1 MSTCFDTVNTVQH
14 LNMSSGID
22 QELVFPLKCAI
33 QTYAWGKIGLQSE
46 VASLSQSAD
55 PQFTVKEDTPY
66 AELWMG
72 THPNG
77 PSRIYDHS
85 GNCETTLEAWLKEH
99 KDQLGSKVK
108 EDFKGELP
116 YMFKVLSVNT
126 SLSIQAHPNKVLAEK
141 LHRNSP
147 NIYKDPNHK
156 PEMAIALTP
165 FQAMCGFRP
174 IAEIAKFVQ
183 EIDELHNAVGIKHV
197 PKLVAASRSYD
208 QTTQMEAMKEAFTGL
223 MMQDKNVIERE
234 LNKLVQTV
242 TELKNGGS
250 DVSNY
255 VGDVLLKLNAEYPG
269 DVGCFAVYFLN
280 IITLQPGEAM
290 FLEASLPHAYLS
302 GDCMECMACSD
313 NVVRAGLTPKLRD
326 VHTLCD
332 MLDYT
337 GKMATKTKFKGQQR
351 TENGAYITDFIPPI
365 KDFTVTKY
373 EIPEDC
379 KSLKL
384 KGLDSASIC
393 IVIQGQGQISNRTLK
408 NSINIVR
415 GSVFFIS
422 ANEDVDLKVTSPGM
436 LLFRA
441 YARVI

>member
-1 MSTCFDTVNTVQH
+1 M
-14 LNMSSGID
+14 
-22 QELVFPLKCAI
+22 
-33 QTYAWGKIGLQSE
+33 
-46 VASLSQSAD
+46 SQSAD

-77 PSRIYDHS
+77 PSRIYDNS
-85 GNCETTLEAWLKEH
+85 GNCETTLEAWLKDH

-108 EDFKGELP
+108 EDFKGDLP

-141 LHRNSP
+141 LHRKSP
-147 NIYKDPNHK
+147 DIYKDPNHK

-242 TELKNGGS
+242 TELKNGGN

-255 VGDVLLKLNAEYPG
+255 VGDVLLKLNAEYP
-269 DVGCFAVYFLN
+269 
-280 IITLQPGEAM
+280 
-290 FLEASLPHAYLS
+290 
-302 GDCMECMACSD
+302 DCMECMACSD